1 LLGHYLGSPEL
12 TLISE
17 SPMTIVLT
25 LPPEVEQKL
34 RTEAARR
41 GKEVTALVEELID
54 RGLAVSPTL
63 DQILAPFRR
72 EVEVSGLTDEELDA
86 LLEEA
91 REEAWKARQGLEQ

>member
-1 LLGHYLGSPEL
+1 
-12 TLISE
+12 
-17 SPMTIVLT
+17 MTIVLT